1 MKTAKPP
8 GGPPSER
15 RVTLCRGKLTAWFLK
30 HRRTFPWREPSASL
44 YLLLVVEVLL
54 QRTRAE
60 TISAFL
66 PGFLDRYP
74 NWEAIAASNI
84 GDLTETLK
92 PIGLWRRRA
101 PPLQGLANRLVALD
115 GQWPRK
121 RDELEDM
128 PAVGQYVANA
138 VLLFVH
144 NEPHPLMDS
153 SMARLLR
160 RYFVIHPEKAD
171 IRYDKALHAV
181 AYRVLAKGS
190 AIELNWA
197 ILDLAARYCK
207 PRQPEC
213 PDCPLKRS
221 CMYGRSVV
229 RP

>member
-1 MKTAKPP
+1 M
-8 GGPPSER
+8 
-15 RVTLCRGKLTAWFLK
+15 
-30 HRRTFPWREPSASL
+30 FPWRETNASL

-66 PGFLDRYP
+66 PRFLARYP
-74 NWEAIAASNI
+74 NWETIAASSLS
-84 GDLTETLK
+84 DLAETLK

-101 PPLQGLANRLVALD
+101 PPLQGLANRLVALG

-121 RDELEDM
+121 REELEEL

-138 VLLFVH
+138 ALLFAH
-144 NEPHPLMDS
+144 DEAHPLMDS

-197 ILDLAARYCK
+197 ILDISARYCK
-207 PRQPEC
+207 PRQPIC
-213 PDCPLKRS
+213 PDCPLRRS
-221 CMYGRSVV
+221 CMHGRSVV
-229 RP
+229 GSHEAAAVSLTR